1 MRHSSQSTFF
11 ERSVPG
17 GRTRLLA
24 VTAVLALGLVG
35 CGSNDDT
42 TLAAHEYR
50 VVKIGDVAQEL
61 QAQGT
66 ITAGET
72 RSVNTA
78 LTGPVNTLNIAVG
91 DRVEADQIIATIDV
105 SEQERALRDQQAQ
118 QADAVAGAV
127 NGIEQAQQAYDQY
140 QESLNEGLNP
150 ELNGAESA
158 LRTATTAYDNALRSF
173 DEKKSQVKAGR
184 DERLVS
190 QEQAVDAARK
200 QVFSASLNV
209 ARAGVGSIAAETRG
223 VEQNLDLA
231 ADLAELSA
239 LRRELADAAGD
250 QEKTAEISAKIDALQ
265 ASIKARQRSDS
276 IIPEQEIN
284 AHLGTVE
291 SVANLADSV
300 QSLNRQQQAY
310 DAALRSVN
318 SELAQSQRDVA
329 AAFDQKKDAAVALET
344 ARLNTRHQLQNLTSG
359 IEQARRSAQATR
371 SGSNRTAE
379 SLNADIASST
389 VRAPFAGLV
398 IAVPAEVGK
407 PAAGS
412 IATIADDTG
421 LTVTAQIPEIDVAK
435 LSPGAKAEFTTPATG
450 SRTYKGT
457 VSSVSPVASGVASAA
472 ASGATA
478 AGGPTKDTKPTFAV
492 VIRVNGPTD
501 GLLIGG
507 SAKIHITFAE
517 ETDTISVSRDAAY
530 DRDDGTKAVLVVTED
545 GTVEERSVTLGTT
558 GDFTVAVSGGDLKEG
573 DKVINQGS
581 THRYLIGQKVKLDTP
596 EDGDDG
602 R

>member
-1 MRHSSQSTFF
+1 M
-11 ERSVPG
+11 
-17 GRTRLLA
+17 
-24 VTAVLALGLVG
+24 TAILALGLTG
-35 CGSNDDT
+35 CGSGDDT
-42 TLAAHEYR
+42 TLAPHEYR
-50 VVKIGDVAQEL
+50 VVKVGDVVQEL
-61 QAQGT
+61 QVQGT

-118 QADAVAGAV
+118 QADAVVGAV

-140 QESLNEGLNP
+140 QEGLNEGLNP

-173 DEKKSQVKAGR
+173 EEKKSQVNAGR

-209 ARAGVGSIAAETRG
+209 ARAGVGSVAAETRG
-223 VEQNLDLA
+223 AEQNLDLA
-231 ADLAELSA
+231 ADLATLSA

-329 AAFDQKKDAAVALET
+329 AAFEQKKDAAVALET

-359 IEQARRSAQATR
+359 IEQARRSAQAAR

-450 SRTYKGT
+450 SSTYKGT
-457 VSSVSPVASGVASAA
+457 VSSVSPVASGVASASA
-472 ASGATA
+472 ATGDTA

-492 VIRVNGPTD
+492 VIRVDGPTD
-501 GLLIGG
+501 GLRIGG

-545 GTVEERSVTLGTT
+545 GTVEERSVTLGTAD
-558 GDFTVAVSGGDLKEG
+558 DFTVAVSGGDLKEG

-581 THRYLIGQKVKLDTP
+581 THRYLIGQKVKLDTT